1 MTKNA
6 ALEYGHAGIRVN
18 SIHPGLIDTPMTRP
32 FLADIPVTTNPIPRA
47 AQPEEV
53 ANLALFL
60 ASDESSFCTGA
71 EYLVDGGYLAGVVSP
86 TAQA

>member
-1 MTKNA
+1 MPD
-6 ALEYGHAGIRVN
+6 LFDRC
-18 SIHPGLIDTPMTRP
+18 HPGVIDTPMTRP
-32 FLADIPVTTNPIPRA
+32 ILGEIPFATIPVPRPA
-47 AQPEEV
+47 RPEEV

-71 EYLVDGGYLAGVVSP
+71 EYLIDGGLLAGVVDP